1 MLKKKKK
8 FKYHVITI
16 IILIIG
22 ITLACISQVPYGYHV
37 FTAVLMGIGTGC
49 ISGCILLLV
58 SGMKEREKYLDDE
71 ELKVANEVKEI
82 AKELFLLQYDIP
94 RKDEERKKFNLDNE
108 IEKIWRVECWFR
120 KFTGLITSLK
130 CNYVYMRF
138 IDDLTKK
145 KDIKIDINTA
155 FESLNEKITEINEKQ
170 IYTEDMAEN
179 LYKKAN
185 DYFNMITELYKLSE
199 EALENI
205 QSNREAIETSIV

>member
-1 MLKKKKK
+1 
-8 FKYHVITI
+8 
-16 IILIIG
+16 
-22 ITLACISQVPYGYHV
+22 
-37 FTAVLMGIGTGC
+37 
-49 ISGCILLLV
+49 
-58 SGMKEREKYLDDE
+58 
-71 ELKVANEVKEI
+71 
-82 AKELFLLQYDIP
+82 
-94 RKDEERKKFNLDNE
+94 
-108 IEKIWRVECWFR
+108 
-120 KFTGLITSLK
+120 
-130 CNYVYMRF
+130 MRF

-155 FESLNEKITEINEKQ
+155 FESLNENIIEINEKQ